1 MECAFCDNTQVA
13 LKKEYKEFKFRKE
26 SFMIAQHYYK
36 CHVCGEEFTTTETD
50 ELSIMQV
57 YNQFREKHHILFP
70 EQIKALREKYGLSA
84 TKMSEIL
91 GFGINSYGKYE
102 RGEMPNDSNAALLN
116 LIRESQNFR
125 QLVEE
130 KKDFLQEK
138 EYQKIM
144 KTINRLIAQPSEF
157 SIKKT
162 LFSENSIPNRYC
174 GYAIP
179 NYEKFA
185 NMLVYFVGALKP
197 FMVKLNKL
205 MFYADFLNYRTSG
218 ASISGYQ
225 YKAIQR
231 GPVPVDYDIAFNLIE
246 KDGFL
251 DREYVSF
258 RNGEGAERFI
268 HVKQFDKSLFTET
281 ELATMREVANRFKY
295 TPTNEIQQLSHEEPA
310 WQNEIAGRN
319 LIDYQKY
326 AFELEILFSI

>member
-1 MECAFCDNTQVA
+1 MECAFCDNNQVA

-26 SFMIAQHYYK
+26 GFIIAQHYYK
-36 CHVCGEEFTTTETD
+36 CDVCGEEFTTTETD
-50 ELSIMQV
+50 QLSIAQV
-57 YNQFREKHHILFP
+57 YNQFRERHRVLLP

-84 TKMSEIL
+84 ARMSEIL

-102 RGEMPNDSNAALLN
+102 RGEIPNDSNAALLN
-116 LIRESQNFR
+116 LIGEPKNFK

-130 KKDFLQEK
+130 KKELLPER
-138 EYQKIM
+138 EYQKIT
-144 KTINRLIAQPSEF
+144 KRINGLLNSPSEF
-157 SIKKT
+157 SIKNE
-162 LFSENSIPNRYC
+162 LFSEKIIPNRYR
-174 GYAIP
+174 GYTLP
-179 NYEKFA
+179 RYEKFA
-185 NMLVYFVGALKP
+185 NMLIYFIDAMKP

-246 KDGFL
+246 KDEFL

-268 HVKQFDKSLFTET
+268 SVKQFDKSLFTET
-281 ELATMREVANRFKY
+281 ELASLCEVANRLN
-295 TPTNEIQQLSHEEPA
+295 TLPPTKSN
-310 WQNEIAGRN
+310 N
-319 LIDYQKY
+319 
-326 AFELEILFSI
+326 